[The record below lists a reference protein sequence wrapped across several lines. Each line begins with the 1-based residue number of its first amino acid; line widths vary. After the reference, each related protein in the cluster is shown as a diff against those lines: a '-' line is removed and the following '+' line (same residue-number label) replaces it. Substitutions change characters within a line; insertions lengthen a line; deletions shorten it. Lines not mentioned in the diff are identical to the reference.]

1 MPHIACGAEVY
12 ADSGLSP
19 AGVAWKM
26 MRLIDERTSN
36 GKCGL
41 HLGVNQC
48 LVCCFIDGSLDCCD
62 RLGSMERENL
72 VASCKKLIAGWEKT
86 ADKKKGKAN
95 SKKENID

>member
-26 MRLIDERTSN
+26 TRLIDERTSN

-48 LVCCFIDGSLDCCD
+48 LVCCFIDGL
-62 RLGSMERENL
+62 LMVYWVVVIGWAVWKER
-72 VASCKKLIAGWEKT
+72 T
-86 ADKKKGKAN
+86 
-95 SKKENID
+95 